1 MGAQGNMTTDDPDDD
16 QITCWCGAT
25 GTYDELFD
33 SDLFRRSC
41 GGTETGGGT
50 IYRFRCS
57 KCESVSD
64 WLLLTDDELVKGV
77 ACRECEAT
85 NA

>member
-1 MGAQGNMTTDDPDDD
+1 MAQQT
-16 QITCWCGAT
+16 
-25 GTYDELFD
+25 LFD
-33 SDLFRRSC
+33 IPAPEPPEPPPTMMHLWDC

-77 ACRECEAT
+77 ACREREAT